1 MHPYLKGILMTK
13 IILKVDLIISKS
25 DQLEKAKRVLEK
37 SEAACLISNSIKSE
51 VILETNIVV
60 EN

>member
-1 MHPYLKGILMTK
+1 MTK